1 MDCAKVGQ
9 LILQLR
15 REKGLTQRE
24 VAEQLN
30 ISDKTVSKWEC
41 GVGCPDV
48 SLWEELSVLLGAD
61 IRKLLQGELNPNQPD
76 VGKLDRIQFYVCPT
90 CGNILTSTG
99 AATVSCCGRQLNP
112 LAADKDT
119 EGHEITVQVVDNEY
133 YITFNHEMSKEH
145 YILFAAY
152 VCDDRVLLNR
162 FYPEQ
167 EPAFRLPMMR
177 RAGNLYFYCTGHG
190 LKVSSCFRKI
200 R

>member
-1 MDCAKVGQ
+1 M
-9 LILQLR
+9 
-15 REKGLTQRE
+15 
-24 VAEQLN
+24 
-30 ISDKTVSKWEC
+30 
-41 GVGCPDV
+41 GCPDV

-112 LAADKDT
+112 LEADKDT
-119 EGHEITVQVVDNEY
+119 EGHEITVQIVDNEY
-133 YITFNHEMSKEH
+133 YITFDHEMSKEH

-177 RAGNLYFYCTGHG
+177 RAGNLYFYCTEHG
-190 LKVSSCFRKI
+190 LRACRFKYKI
-200 R
+200 